1 VSLFEAIRL
10 ATAQLR
16 VQKLKSFFTLL
27 GVAIGVMFLI
37 AVVSIVN
44 GLSSYLENDLVG
56 KLIAPNS
63 FQLRRTPSI
72 QLGDVPEAEWRAWRS
87 RPRVLES
94 DVDPVVEALGDDV
107 RWAVQAQ
114 GQVDMQSRYARPRQI
129 EVNAVEGEW
138 FEIKNMAVVS
148 GRPITEQEYSMG
160 SPVVVIG
167 QDVSEHFFPALDP
180 VGRELR
186 IDRIPYTVI
195 GVAEEQGSTLGLSLD
210 RFVVT
215 PFRAPVR
222 RLVTRNR
229 SVGALIVQ
237 TPTEAAMQGAME
249 TVRQIM
255 RARHRLRPTQ
265 PDDFALETADSALA
279 FWKKIERFL
288 ILAGIALPT
297 VGLLV
302 GAIVIMNI
310 MLVAVAERTREIGIR
325 KALGA
330 RRVDILKQF
339 IVEAVTLSLLGA
351 AIGVAGGAALAKL
364 ISAVSP
370 LPASVA
376 IWSIVIAVLVGA
388 GVGIISGVYPASRA
402 ALLDPIAALRQE
414 T

>member
-1 VSLFEAIRL
+1 MSLLEAIRL

-44 GLSSYLENDLVG
+44 GLSDYLENDLVG

-63 FQLRRTPSI
+63 FELRRTPNI
-72 QLGDVPEAEWRAWRS
+72 NLGDVDEAEWRSWRT
-87 RPRVLES
+87 RQRILQS
-94 DVDPVVEALGDDV
+94 DVEPVISALGGGV
-107 RWAVQAQ
+107 RWAVTAQ
-114 GQVDMQSRYARPRQI
+114 GQADMQSRYARPRRI
-129 EVNAVEGEW
+129 EINAVDGEW
-138 FEIKNMAVVS
+138 FAIKNMTVTS
-148 GRPITEQEYSMG
+148 GRLITEQEYEMG

-167 QDVSEHFFPALDP
+167 EDVKEHFFPALDP

-186 IDRIPYTVI
+186 IARIPYTVI
-195 GVAEEQGSTLGLSLD
+195 GVAEKQGSTLGLSLD
-210 RFVVT
+210 RFVVA
-215 PFRAPVR
+215 PFRSPVN

-229 SVGALIVQ
+229 SIGALIIQ
-237 TPTEAAMQGAME
+237 TPTEAAMQSAME
-249 TVRQIM
+249 TVRQVM
-255 RARHRLRPTQ
+255 RARHRLRPSQ
-265 PDDFALETADSALA
+265 PDDFSLQTADSALA

-330 RRVDILKQF
+330 RRLDILKQF
-339 IVEAVTLSLLGA
+339 IVEAETLSLL
-351 AIGVAGGAALAKL
+351 
-364 ISAVSP
+364 
-370 LPASVA
+370 
-376 IWSIVIAVLVGA
+376 
-388 GVGIISGVYPASRA
+388 ASRA
-402 ALLDPIAALRQE
+402 FRSRSKRAMAPTRPASGE
-414 T
+414 TIRRCGSPRRARSRAFPPSPR